1 MNTEKTKGTGSSRTP
16 FIRQLIRLTESAV
29 LVALAIG
36 LSYLELDIGL
46 QGGSLSLVM
55 IPLVILALRHGAG
68 WGVGAGLVFG
78 VIKCALGGGFAWGL
92 ASVLLDYVLA
102 YGIIGVVG
110 FFRVKSAGMA
120 ACAAVV
126 AGVLRFVIHFISGV
140 TIYKLMEATTLY
152 GIEFSA
158 GGMGSVIAYSIVYN
172 GVYMLPNIIVTAI
185 AVAILQKYLPK
196 TVADI

>member
-1 MNTEKTKGTGSSRTP
+1 
-16 FIRQLIRLTESAV
+16 
-29 LVALAIG
+29 
-36 LSYLELDIGL
+36 
-46 QGGSLSLVM
+46 
-55 IPLVILALRHGAG
+55 
-68 WGVGAGLVFG
+68 
-78 VIKCALGGGFAWGL
+78 
-92 ASVLLDYVLA
+92 
-102 YGIIGVVG
+102 
-110 FFRVKSAGMA
+110 MA

-172 GVYMLPNIIVTAI
+172 GVYMIPNIIVTAI

>member
-102 YGIIGVVG
+102 YGIIGVAG

-152 GIEFSA
+152 GSLNPINNVYLCHLNSSFDIFKNCKGRMS
-158 GGMGSVIAYSIVYN
+158 MGNVN
-172 GVYMLPNIIVTAI
+172 GKKKAPPKRRLP
-185 AVAILQKYLPK
+185 LF
-196 TVADI
+196 